1 MSSLQSADSR
11 GSPMDTNA
19 LKAGHGGSRVW
30 SDIRAAIRAFG
41 RDSRSDSD
49 GSTVHECV
57 SGGHRLPKDKGKG
70 VDVGSNAP
78 TPPSTPRKGKALT
91 PRGVA
96 KKLGF
101 GSGVDSSTTIVL
113 RSSPLKTRTSLQA
126 LGGVQRH
133 RSSGGRGSSVST
145 DKSSKRSTVENDST
159 AQTSLESR
167 FSECPSTRNGSKG
180 GHNRR
185 HPWSKSSPEG
195 GTLQTIDERASAQ
208 IQPTV
213 LTVEKAAAA
222 KIYLEEHYNRLLNK
236 PSARS
241 LRRQYLESQLYYSP
255 HLTADQKDTV
265 RRAFCYQESCHIRE
279 TRVLR
284 TQSIASLR
292 GEGPVP
298 HVDKYESLR
307 ILGRGSFGV
316 VKLVREKCDSNEP
329 IAKEVF
335 AMKVIR
341 KSDMLRSSQEGH
353 LRAER
358 DFLVASEGSHWIVP
372 LVASFQDLK
381 SLYLVME
388 YMPGGDFLGLL
399 IRENILHES
408 VARFYIAEMILAVE
422 EAHRL
427 RFIHRD
433 IKPDNFLISASGH
446 LKISDF
452 GLAFD
457 GHWSHDASYYNC
469 QRYNLL
475 QRLGISVEGDTE
487 DQKKCENISTQLPWL
502 QSMKE
507 VLQRHQ
513 RVDDA
518 DQDDLPNLLGW
529 RNKCG
534 NRASANSVVGTSQY
548 MAPEW
553 SIGIILYECLYGH
566 TPFFAEDGRKQTKTN
581 ILDHKRLFSFP
592 HRPMISDKC
601 KDLIFRLI
609 QEKELR
615 LCSRRYLWKDRA
627 PTETHRPTDLFGRFV
642 FPDDAEDIKVHK
654 WFKNF
659 PWERIHTISPPF
671 VPHITSSDDTHY
683 FDESEPI
690 EDFSDSSPVAVEVTD
705 EDVRDILRDFRPC
718 VQVAAMDLLS
728 APYDSTRLRSADHR
742 IDSTQSFTS
751 NERKVLKHFIRVYG
765 RKERK
770 RPRDI
775 LLRDE
780 KTKDA
785 VMEVRRRTAF
795 MGYTWRRMRPTSY
808 TMPKWTQ

>member
-1 MSSLQSADSR
+1 MRSSLLNKRSCPVLEPTPLIAPDAMSSLQSADSR
-11 GSPMDTNA
+11 SSPMESGA
-19 LKAGHGGSRVW
+19 LKAGHSSSRVW
-30 SDIRAAIRAFG
+30 SEIRGAIRALG
-41 RDSRSDSD
+41 RNSHSDSD
-49 GSTVHECV
+49 GSTVHDYV
-57 SGGHRLPKDKGKG
+57 SGGRRLAKGKG
-70 VDVGSNAP
+70 KAVDTDSHSCNSH
-78 TPPSTPRKGKALT
+78 TPPSTPRKGKSLT

-101 GSGVDSSTTIVL
+101 GSGMESSTTIVL
-113 RSSPLKTRTSLQA
+113 RGSPLKTCASLQA
-126 LGGVQRH
+126 LGGVPSNHLSER
-133 RSSGGRGSSVST
+133 RSSVST
-145 DKSSKRSTVENDST
+145 EKSSKRSTVENTST

-167 FSECPSTRNGSKG
+167 FSESPSAKSGSKG

-185 HPWSKSSPEG
+185 HPWSRSSPEG
-195 GTLQTIDERASAQ
+195 GTLQTIDEGTSSQ

-213 LTVEKAAAA
+213 LTAEKAAAA
-222 KIYLEEHYNRLLNK
+222 KIYLEEHFDRLLNK

-255 HLTADQKDTV
+255 HLTAAQKNTV
-265 RRAFCYQESCHIRE
+265 RRAFDYQESCHARE

-307 ILGRGSFGV
+307 ILGKGSFGV
-316 VKLVREKCDSNEP
+316 VKLVREKGDSDGP
-329 IAKEVF
+329 PAKQVF

-408 VARFYIAEMILAVE
+408 
-422 EAHRL
+422 
-427 RFIHRD
+427 
-433 IKPDNFLISASGH
+433 S
-446 LKISDF
+446 
-452 GLAFD
+452 
-457 GHWSHDASYYNC
+457 
-469 QRYNLL
+469 
-475 QRLGISVEGDTE
+475 LGISVEGDAE
-487 DQKKCENISTQLPWL
+487 DKKKCENISTQLPWL

-513 RVDDA
+513 RGDDA
-518 DQDDLPNLLGW
+518 ETEDLPNLLGW
-529 RNKCG
+529 RNRCG
-534 NRASANSVVGTSQY
+534 NRAAANSVVGTSQY
-548 MAPEW
+548 MAPEV
-553 SIGIILYECLYGH
+553 IRACRGCEY
-566 TPFFAEDGRKQTKTN
+566 DG
-581 ILDHKRLFSFP
+581 
-592 HRPMISDKC
+592 RPMISDKC
-601 KDLIFRLI
+601 KDLIFSLI
-609 QEKELR
+609 QEKEKR
-615 LCSRRYLWKDRA
+615 LCSKRYLWKDRA
-627 PTETHRPTDLFGRFV
+627 AESHRPTDLFGKFV

-654 WFKNF
+654 WFRNF
-659 PWERIHTISPPF
+659 PWERVHNISPPF

-690 EDFSDSSPVAVEVTD
+690 EDFSDSSPVAVDVTD
-705 EDVRDILRDFRPC
+705 DDVREILRDFRAC
-718 VQVAAMDLLS
+718 VQAAAMDLIS
-728 APYDSTRLRSADHR
+728 SPYDSARLRSADHR
-742 IDSTQSFTS
+742 IDSIQSFTA

-785 VMEVRRRTAF
+785 VMEVRKRTAF
-795 MGYTWRRMRPTSY
+795 MGYTWRRMRPGGY
-808 TMPKWTQ
+808 VMPK